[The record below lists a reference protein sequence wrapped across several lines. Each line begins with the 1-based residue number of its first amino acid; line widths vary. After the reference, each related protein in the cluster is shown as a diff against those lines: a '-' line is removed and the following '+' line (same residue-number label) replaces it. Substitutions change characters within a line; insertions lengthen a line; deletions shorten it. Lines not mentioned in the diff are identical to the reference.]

1 MFGLTEKKVLS
12 LIDLSDNNK
21 KKLGNGMVSYGMKVV
36 NTI

>member
-21 KKLGNGMVSYGMKVV
+21 KKKIGNGMVNYGMKVV
-36 NTI
+36 

>member
-1 MFGLTEKKVLS
+1 MFGLTEKKKVLS

-36 NTI
+36 